1 MKQIH
6 KLDLSC
12 GTMTDKGGQ
21 WILNEVPQYDNIK
34 EVDLSYHYMSDE
46 MMEKLQE
53 LQADVD
59 VDDQQED
66 DEYDGEI
73 YRYPM
78 LTE

>member
-1 MKQIH
+1 
-6 KLDLSC
+6 
-12 GTMTDKGGQ
+12 
-21 WILNEVPQYDNIK
+21 
-34 EVDLSYHYMSDE
+34 MSDE